1 MADTKV
7 RRRVLTAAAAVVIIV
22 VAVGGYAYATDPSD
36 PNLRLATA
44 EYADVSQTLTS
55 TGTVQP
61 VNQAAVNFPVAGR
74 VASVSVVAGQQV
86 TAGQPLAA
94 LDTTGLTAQLAT
106 DQAAVTTA
114 QTRLTTDENAP
125 SGRTPV
131 TSQQLVAD
139 QSSIDAAQ
147 ADVDVA
153 RQNLA
158 QAQLTS
164 PVTGTVGQIS
174 LTAGQ
179 EVATAPSTPEITII
193 GAGGNQITTTIDA
206 AVVGEAKTG
215 DQVDVTPDGSATALK
230 GRVLAIGV
238 LPTNTDYPV
247 TIALDDP
254 TTPLPEGGG
263 ADVSIN
269 VASATHVLT
278 VPTSAVTLT
287 RTGASVEVLKN
298 GTQTPVRVT
307 IGATGAERTQI
318 TAGLNTGDQVVL
330 ADLSQPMPTTTN
342 TGRGTRN
349 LL

>member
-7 RRRVLTAAAAVVIIV
+7 RRRVLTGAAAVVITA
-22 VAVGGYAYATDPSD
+22 VAVGGYVYATDPSG

-55 TGTVQP
+55 TGTIEP
-61 VNQAAVNFPVAGR
+61 INQAAVNFPVSGR
-74 VASVSVVAGQQV
+74 VASVSVTAGQQV

-94 LDTTGLTAQLAT
+94 LNTTGLTAQLAT
-106 DQAAVTTA
+106 DQAAVATA
-114 QTRLTTDENAP
+114 EARLSTDETAD
-125 SGRTPV
+125 RTPV
-131 TSQQLVAD
+131 TPQQLVAD
-139 QSSIDAAQ
+139 QSNIDAAR
-147 ADVDVA
+147 AVVDVA

-158 QAQLTS
+158 QAELTS
-164 PVTGTVGQIS
+164 PIAGTVGQVA
-174 LTAGQ
+174 LTPGQ

-193 GAGGNQITTTIDA
+193 GAGGSQVTTTIDA
-206 AVVGEAKTG
+206 AVAGEAKVG
-215 DQVDVTPDGSATALK
+215 DQVQVTPDGSQNALT

-263 ADVSIN
+263 ANVSIR

-287 RTGASVEVLKN
+287 RTGATVEVLKN
-298 GTQTPVRVT
+298 GTQTPVRVA
-307 IGATGAERTQI
+307 IGATGPERTQI
-318 TAGLNTGDQVVL
+318 KSGLNAGDQVIL
-330 ADLSQPMPTTTN
+330 ANLSQPMPTTTN